1 MDDAVLAV
9 WRGARPTATTTPDEG
24 VPADNPKAVRQLV
37 RGVLAQKR
45 AAAALKRPTKEA

>member
-9 WRGARPTATTTPDEG
+9 WRGAKPVAPTSGEHV

-45 AAAALKRPTKEA
+45 ALAASQQQTKEA